1 MTFRFISAVA
11 LFALLVLVG
20 CASSPLSPF
29 SKNEYTLSPIS
40 KQEAA
45 GGNPSAPLEATVGV
59 TQVQLAEH
67 LDKPEIAAAGTP
79 KKESAPAPKWAKP
92 LKENFSSVLAENL
105 SLLMATK
112 NVSVISANNPA
123 SPDYQVVVE
132 VRKFEGEMGKE
143 GFLDARWTILGNQ
156 GTETVFLRNS
166 SFHQPVAGEGVK
178 GVVGAMN
185 QTLSDLSQEIAAALQ
200 AVSQK

>member
-1 MTFRFISAVA
+1 MTVRFIVA
-11 LFALLVLVG
+11 LFVLLVLAG
-20 CASSPLSPF
+20 CAGSPF
-29 SKNEYTLSPIS
+29 SKNEYTLTPIS
-40 KQEAA
+40 KLEAA
-45 GGNPSAPLEATVGV
+45 ESNPSTPLEATVGV
-59 TQVQLAEH
+59 TQVRLAEH
-67 LDKPEIAAAGTP
+67 LDKPEIVAAGEP
-79 KKESAPAPKWAKP
+79 KKKGEPKWAEP
-92 LKENFSSVLAENL
+92 LKENFSNVLAENL

-112 NVSVISANNPA
+112 NVTVIPANNPA

-200 AVSQK
+200 AVSRK

>member
-1 MTFRFISAVA
+1 MTFRFITAVA
-11 LFALLVLVG
+11 LFVLLVLAG
-20 CASSPLSPF
+20 CAGSPF
-29 SKNEYTLSPIS
+29 SKNEYTLTPIG
-40 KQEAA
+40 KLEAA
-45 GGNPSAPLEATVGV
+45 GSNTSAPLEATVGV
-59 TQVQLAEH
+59 TQVRLAEH
-67 LDKPEIAAAGTP
+67 LDKPEIVAAGKP
-79 KKESAPAPKWAKP
+79 KKEGAPAPKWAEP
-92 LKENFSSVLAENL
+92 LKENFSNVLAENL

-112 NVSVISANNPA
+112 NVTVIPANNPV